1 MSPWRAV
8 DFQWIRFMLS
18 PGAYGRT
25 VVASGVFDPTQTAR
39 ALIIAI
45 FGGLAGFGIA
55 GFADVGKLWAGDVP
69 FGRTTNIRPSVGL
82 SLLAAVPLAFD
93 AIRYAGAAY
102 LLWMAWQAVKPG
114 GAAPF
119 EARHLPHDSP
129 RTLFLMGFMTNL
141 LNPKVAMFY
150 LSFFPQFLHPERGH
164 LLLQSLTLGG
174 VQIATSA
181 AVNALLVFGAARVA
195 LFLNRNVAWMRA
207 QRYFMGTVL
216 GLLAVKLL
224 TEKKA
229 AA

>member
-1 MSPWRAV
+1 MLFSPQELLLFAIAALVLVLTPGPNMVYCVSRSLTQGPRAGL
-8 DFQWIRFMLS
+8 ISLT
-18 PGAYGRT
+18 G
-25 VVASGVFDPTQTAR
+25 VVLGFVVHLLAAALGLTA
-39 ALIIAI
+39 
-45 FGGLAGFGIA
+45 
-55 GFADVGKLWAGDVP
+55 
-69 FGRTTNIRPSVGL
+69 
-82 SLLAAVPLAFD
+82 LLAAVPLAFD

-119 EARHLPHDSP
+119 EARNLPHDSP

-150 LSFFPQFLHPERGH
+150 LSCFPQFLHPERGQ

-181 AVNALLVFGAARVA
+181 AVNALLILCAARVA
-195 LFLNRNVAWMRA
+195 LFLNRNAAWMRA
-207 QRYFMGTVL
+207 QRYFMGSVL
-216 GLLAVKLL
+216 GLLALRLL

-229 AA
+229 TA